1 MRFSYRNALLKIIK
15 SVLLLSLFLLLSIFI
30 SCAIKDMIIET
41 PDSPEGIWTY
51 PGGSAEPMS
60 MAFYPGGK
68 LVFVGGFKKFNPAT
82 WHYDHKTQRLQIKV
96 SNYEKYET
104 DCSGYDD
111 AAYACLFY
119 NSKTDAFEC
128 KWTSKTKSIGFLG
141 WNFLRK

>member
-1 MRFSYRNALLKIIK
+1 MRIDHQNARSKISK
-15 SVLLLSLFLLLSIFI
+15 SFLLLIILFLFSILA
-30 SCAIKDMIIET
+30 SCAIKEMIIET
-41 PDSPEGIWTY
+41 PASPEGIWTY

-82 WHYDHKTQRLQIKV
+82 WHYDPKTQKLQIKV

-111 AAYACLFY
+111 ATYACLFY
-119 NSKTDAFEC
+119 NSKTDVFEC
-128 KWTSKTKSIGFLG
+128 KWTPKTKSLSFLG